1 MANLYTPFY
10 LVSGYVVSHLYER
23 GLKILPVTAEAAE
36 LLLMLAAA
44 KREADWWLNMAAAAA
59 CDANR
64 VDGPPAATAAAAVWL
79 AVAAVRSEFRI
90 WRDRVISAAL
100 LWGLMFCKI
109 HRWSE
114 DRMSLR
120 KSEGVGWAT

>member
-1 MANLYTPFY
+1 MLYPI
-10 LVSGYVVSHLYER
+10 YER
-23 GLKILPVTAEAAE
+23 GLKILPVTAEAAG

-59 CDANR
+59 CEASR
-64 VDGPPAATAAAAVWL
+64 VDGPPAAAAVWL

-109 HRWSE
+109 CRW
-114 DRMSLR
+114 RR
-120 KSEGVGWAT
+120 IG